1 MSDDDIRVPPHNDD
15 AERSLLGAVM
25 LDNDILDAIL
35 SRISP
40 EDFFRERHR
49 HIFRA
54 MKALYDRDE
63 TIDVVTLGD
72 YLAAEEKLESV
83 GGPGF
88 LTRLSN
94 EVPSAANA
102 NQYVEIVR
110 NKSTLR
116 QFISTTH
123 SLVEEGYSDV
133 PDVDSFLDR
142 AEREIFSITQEGVTN
157 EYEEIREVIKGA
169 YEQLE
174 SLYETTEKVTGVPS
188 GFVDLDEITAGW
200 QDSDLIIVAAR
211 PGMGKTTLA
220 LNMASHV
227 TVHEGFSAA
236 VFSLEMSSQQLAMRL
251 LCSEGRVDQKRVR
264 QGTMD
269 DQAWTRLVEA
279 AGDLKEADLFL
290 DDTPALSIMEF
301 RSKCRRLKAEQDID
315 IVFIDYLQLMTAS
328 GDHDLREQ
336 EISEISRSLKGIAK
350 ELSIP
355 VISLAQ
361 LNRGVE
367 KRQDKRPRL
376 RDLRE
381 SGAIEQDAD
390 VICFIYR
397 DEVYNEET
405 EDKGIAEVIVRKHRN
420 GPIGDVRLRFFPHH
434 TRFENLAEEHDV

>member
-1 MSDDDIRVPPHNDD
+1 MSDDIRVPPHNDD

-25 LDNDILDAIL
+25 LDNNILDSIL

-40 EDFFRERHR
+40 DDFFRERHR

-54 MKALYDRDE
+54 MISLYNRDE
-63 TIDVVTLGD
+63 TIDVITLGD
-72 YLAAEEKLESV
+72 YLAAEEKLESA

-110 NKSTLR
+110 NKATLR

-133 PDVDSFLDR
+133 PDIDSFLDR
-142 AEREIFSITQEGVTN
+142 AEREIFSITQDGVTN
-157 EYEEIREVIKGA
+157 EYEELRDVIKGA
-169 YEQLE
+169 YEELE
-174 SLYETTEKVTGVPS
+174 SLYETTEQVTGVPS
-188 GFVDLDEITAGW
+188 GFVDLDELTAGW
-200 QDSDLIIVAAR
+200 QNSNLIIVAAR

-227 TVHEGFSAA
+227 AVRENLSAA
-236 VFSLEMSSQQLAMRL
+236 FFSLEMSSRELAMRL
-251 LCSEGRVDQKRVR
+251 LCSEARVDQRRVR
-264 QGTMD
+264 EGTMD
-269 DQAWTRLVEA
+269 EQAWDRLVRA
-279 AGDLKEADLFL
+279 AGELKEANLFL

-301 RSKCRRLKAEQDID
+301 RSKCRRLKAEEDIG
-315 IVFIDYLQLMTAS
+315 IVFIDYLQLMKAG

-336 EISEISRSLKGIAK
+336 EISKISRSLKGIAK
-350 ELSIP
+350 ELDIP

-390 VICFIYR
+390 IICFIYR

-405 EDKGIAEVIVRKHRN
+405 EDQGIAEVIIRKNRH
-420 GPIGDVRLRFFPHH
+420 GPVGDVRLRFFPEH
-434 TRFENLAEEHDV
+434 TRFENLAEEHEI